1 MLHNKHCT
9 QQPYK
14 ELYLLI
20 LIFVLNWDIFLI
32 YGCMNETNASFNALP
47 YMLDDVSGGTSDL
60 VPEKSFRHPVFQVM
74 YSTYL
79 EYNFFLFPLISL

>member
-1 MLHNKHCT
+1 
-9 QQPYK
+9 
-14 ELYLLI
+14 
-20 LIFVLNWDIFLI
+20 
-32 YGCMNETNASFNALP
+32 MNETNASFNALP